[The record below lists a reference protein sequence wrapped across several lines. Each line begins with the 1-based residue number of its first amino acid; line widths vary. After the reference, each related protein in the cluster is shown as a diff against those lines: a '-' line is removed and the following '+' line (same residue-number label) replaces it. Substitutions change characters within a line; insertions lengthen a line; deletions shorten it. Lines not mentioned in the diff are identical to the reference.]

1 MSSAHSVDNIEKA
14 IEGPLEAMTESSC
27 IFGNTPDPS
36 GVYHAP
42 KVDLAELE
50 AIEKN
55 PREMPPLWETTG
67 YKIEPKP
74 ETHKENGID
83 LSSYEI
89 YDFEK
94 DKNRTAGME
103 RIINV
108 YECGSCG
115 PRQFYGGTMEHLN
128 FRKN

>member
-1 MSSAHSVDNIEKA
+1 M
-14 IEGPLEAMTESSC
+14 
-27 IFGNTPDPS
+27 
-36 GVYHAP
+36 
-42 KVDLAELE
+42 
-50 AIEKN
+50 
-55 PREMPPLWETTG
+55 ETSY

-115 PRQFYGGTMEHLN
+115 PRQFYGGTMEHLVLEEKLMEIYN
-128 FRKN
+128 TNDVIIYSYGNNVITSAVKIYIEKSTALVDE